1 MEKTSTSNQEANTH
15 IWQTIQV
22 ITEKL
27 EYRIYSNVTR
37 GLQVFFFIIL
47 CSLQSRAAHNQG
59 RPTIISLVY
68 RKV

>member
-47 CSLQSRAAHNQG
+47 CSFNQG
-59 RPTIISLVY
+59 RLIIKGGLQLFL
-68 RKV
+68 